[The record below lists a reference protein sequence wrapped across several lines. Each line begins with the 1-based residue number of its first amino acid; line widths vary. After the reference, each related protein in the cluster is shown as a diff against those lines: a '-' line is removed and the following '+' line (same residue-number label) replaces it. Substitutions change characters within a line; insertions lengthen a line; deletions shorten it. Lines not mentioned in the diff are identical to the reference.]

1 MKQCLCSENLSEAG
15 ERGEGFQEIKFEVS
29 VSVAS
34 TLLRNTLDLTMS
46 EEHGPIQTFSSG
58 LLCYLPPLNHLC
70 DFVLTQALL
79 DAKREA
85 FIKKNM
91 DVSSARCS
99 DLLEDIF
106 GPLEKEVK
114 QGTFSKPGGYY
125 LFLQK
130 KQELEKKYNQIP
142 GKGLQVK

>member
-1 MKQCLCSENLSEAG
+1 M
-15 ERGEGFQEIKFEVS
+15 
-29 VSVAS
+29 
-34 TLLRNTLDLTMS
+34 
-46 EEHGPIQTFSSG
+46 
-58 LLCYLPPLNHLC
+58 CYLPPLNHLC

-91 DVSSARCS
+91 DVSSAHCS